1 MFKFHKV
8 NVLFTGLAPGVYRVQ
23 HGELPERIL
32 VIDHEPGSNMTP
44 PAIIA
49 NVSVTQA
56 NTVETTTP
64 QLPTIAGVCSLITGA
79 STTTS
84 SGLVNNCSNFIKD
97 GLCRILDFWFM
108 YFIVSCSEGFNIV

>member
-1 MFKFHKV
+1 MFKLTKV
-8 NVLFTGLAPGVYRVQ
+8 TFYSGLAPGVYRVQ

-44 PAIIA
+44 PALIA

-84 SGLVNNCSNFIKD
+84 SGQVKTLLEFQIGWLMQDS
-97 GLCRILDFWFM
+97 
-108 YFIVSCSEGFNIV
+108 